1 MTRGG
6 LNHIHA
12 INPPP
17 VYASPSPIGLIMVH
31 WYPTTACRVPLPGA
45 PYRNRWK
52 EPLMLSLGFFAWI
65 VIGGLAGWLG
75 SKIMGTDEQQ
85 GLLMNIVVGVIGGLI
100 GGMILGLVFDVES
113 AGWFFSFLTCLLG
126 SVILLWVVKKLTG
139 SKS

>member
-1 MTRGG
+1 
-6 LNHIHA
+6 
-12 INPPP
+12 
-17 VYASPSPIGLIMVH
+17 
-31 WYPTTACRVPLPGA
+31 
-45 PYRNRWK
+45 
-52 EPLMLSLGFFAWI
+52 MLSLGFFAWI